1 MASPTTSKRA
11 IRYFRAHFN
20 DGVSQS
26 LQQLLATAI
35 GKKAKIQDRLQTID
49 AAATATRF
57 ISRCKEEDG
66 FLCGHLT
73 MFERG
78 SWQIVIADDPNATEL
93 TFEAVQPPTDKK
105 TAKQQQWVQGALFFV
120 IVKNHVAV
128 VQSQA
133 LKASAFEH
141 YLAWLLRD
149 KAELLTAKQGFA
161 LVDEPMPATEARIRK
176 AHIKSV
182 RLGRPLL
189 DEAQLDE
196 AVISPG
202 KKASHVFK
210 ATGAMVQ
217 IIKELMDSTQFEKL
231 GLEDRVL
238 EGNLELWVE
247 LRHPSRIRS
256 KPEDAVRLLDD
267 LALGLR
273 SLDEDE
279 VQLQLADG
287 TRVKGKDL
295 RVTGDVTFSIS
306 KGVPVEIDLF
316 NNMREWL
323 RNQIKNGLVKP
334 D

>member
-1 MASPTTSKRA
+1 MASPTTGKRA

-20 DGVSQS
+20 DGVSQN
-26 LQQLLATAI
+26 LQQLLAAAVS
-35 GKKAKIQDRLQTID
+35 KKGKIQDRLQTID
-49 AAATATRF
+49 AAASATRV
-57 ISRCKEEDG
+57 ITRCKEEDG

-78 SWQIVIADDPNATEL
+78 SWQLVITDDPNATEL
-93 TFEAVQPPTDKK
+93 SFEAVQPPTDRK

-120 IVKNHVAV
+120 VARNHVAV
-128 VQSQA
+128 IQSQA

-149 KAELLTAKQGFA
+149 RTELLTAQQGFA

-176 AHIKSV
+176 AHIKRV

-189 DEAQLDE
+189 NETE
-196 AVISPG
+196 VEETTSVVG
-202 KKASHVFK
+202 KPMGQVFK
-210 ATGAMVQ
+210 ASGSMIQV
-217 IIKELMDSTQFEKL
+217 IKELMDASQFEKL
-231 GLEDRVL
+231 NLEKRVL
-238 EGNLELWVE
+238 EGNLELWIE
-247 LRHPSRIRS
+247 LRHPARVRS
-256 KPEDAVRLLDD
+256 KPEDSVRLLDD
-267 LALGLR
+267 LALGFR

-287 TRVKGKDL
+287 TTVKGTDL
-295 RVTGDVTFSIS
+295 RVTGNVTFSVS
-306 KGVPVEIDLF
+306 KGVPVEADLF
-316 NNMREWL
+316 VNMREWL